1 MAWTKAKTAIVASV
15 VVLLAAGTATTVAV
29 KEIQHRRMFAWQV
42 PKLDPANFGVVLA
55 SAPPQVQIVPSKFS
69 KYGGL
74 MGQQNGYIDPT
85 TGTAVGNTNEWL
97 HIGICVPVDQI
108 VRAAYQTEPLRT
120 VFSTE
125 IPKGSYDFIS
135 DLPNGSP
142 KALQEEV
149 KKKFNLVGKTQM
161 RETDVL
167 LLKLAN
173 SAAQGFKPANSL
185 KRSMNLSDSTDQI
198 SKNGTTTWF
207 NQSLDQSRLRNS
219 LESQFQLPIIDETGL
234 TNRYD
239 FSFAWPVQRTPDNE
253 VHNQATK
260 GALFNQLG
268 LELVPSREPIEMLVV
283 EKAK

>member
-1 MAWTKAKTAIVASV
+1 
-15 VVLLAAGTATTVAV
+15 
-29 KEIQHRRMFAWQV
+29 
-42 PKLDPANFGVVLA
+42 
-55 SAPPQVQIVPSKFS
+55 
-69 KYGGL
+69 
-74 MGQQNGYIDPT
+74 MGQENGYIDPA

-97 HIGICVPVDQI
+97 YVGICVQADEI

-149 KKKFNLVGKTQM
+149 KRRFDLVGKKEM

-173 SAAQGFKPANSL
+173 SAAQGFKQANSL
-185 KRSMNLSDSTDQI
+185 KRNMNLSDSIEQV
-198 SKNGTTTWF
+198 SRNGTTTWF
-207 NQSLDQSRLRNS
+207 NQSFGQSRLRDS
-219 LESQFQLPIIDETGL
+219 LENQFHLPIIDETGL

-239 FSFAWPVQRTPDNE
+239 FSFTWPVQRTPDNE
-253 VHNQATK
+253 AHNQATK
-260 GALFNQLG
+260 RALLNQLG
-268 LELVPSREPIEMLVV
+268 LELVPGRELIEMLVV
-283 EKAK
+283 EKVK